1 MTKTIAIKRVSRP
14 QSKIV
19 ALAPRDITL
28 EAGSS
33 FDRVLSCKRVYVPL
47 TAVIAAPFIGEAVPL
62 NNVETNSLPCSI
74 NTHYHAQ

>member
-33 FDRVLSCKRVYVPL
+33 FD
-47 TAVIAAPFIGEAVPL
+47 
-62 NNVETNSLPCSI
+62 
-74 NTHYHAQ
+74 